1 MTTSD
6 GICYWID
13 NSGMRVV
20 AKRVIVLD
28 WLENGYNMGVKLLV
42 EQEDFNLDRLE
53 NDGQTLLLW
62 ATRNVRV
69 GVVELLLEQKEVG
82 PDMPDNDYRTVH

>member
-1 MTTSD
+1 M
-6 GICYWID
+6 
-13 NSGMRVV
+13 V

>member
-1 MTTSD
+1 
-6 GICYWID
+6 
-13 NSGMRVV
+13 
-20 AKRVIVLD
+20 
-28 WLENGYNMGVKLLV
+28 V
-42 EQEDFNLDRLE
+42 EREDFNPDMPE

-69 GVVELLLEQKEVG
+69 RVVELLLEQKEVG

>member
-1 MTTSD
+1 
-6 GICYWID
+6 
-13 NSGMRVV
+13 MRVV
-20 AKRVIVLD
+20 AKRVIVPD
-28 WLENGYNMGVKLLV
+28 WPENGYDMGVKLLV
-42 EQEDFNLDRLE
+42 EREDFNPDRPE

-69 GVVELLLEQKEVG
+69 RVVELLLEQEVG